1 MKKLLLILLCLPMIF
16 SCGEKKEN
24 DLTADNIKGKVKELI
39 ETSFNVKEAFGDLEK
54 DDFKSKWKSK
64 YDEDGNRTESSSYD
78 KDGELSYKWKF
89 KYNEFDKKN
98 NWIVRTEYDD
108 DTPTTIIERE
118 IEYY

>member
-1 MKKLLLILLCLPMIF
+1 MKKLLLILLCLPLLF
-16 SCGEKKEN
+16 SCGNKKEN
-24 DLTADNIKGKVKELI
+24 DLTAGNINGKVKELI

-54 DDFKSKWKSK
+54 GDLKSKKKFK
-64 YDEDGNRTESSSYD
+64 YNKDGNRTEGSSYD

-108 DTPTTIIERE
+108 DTPTGITERE